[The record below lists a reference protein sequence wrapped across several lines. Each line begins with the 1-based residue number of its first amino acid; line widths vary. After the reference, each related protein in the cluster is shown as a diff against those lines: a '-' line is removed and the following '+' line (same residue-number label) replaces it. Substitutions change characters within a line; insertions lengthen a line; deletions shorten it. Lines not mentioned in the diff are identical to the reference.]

1 MKTINQIIT
10 ALQDHNRA
18 LKGEWNYNCSM
29 VTLSVHSGSGVR
41 MTTGMVSTTDE
52 DVIMDTIA
60 LEIEEAAH
68 NEAEERLSLGG
79 KKARLLAELERING
93 EIG

>member
-1 MKTINQIIT
+1 MKIEEVIT

-41 MTTGMVSTTDE
+41 MVTGMVDTTDE
-52 DVIMDTIA
+52 QVIMDTIA
-60 LEIEEAAH
+60 LEIEEAAYS
-68 NEAEERLSLGG
+68 EAEERLEPMN
-79 KKARLLAELERING
+79 KKARLLKELERING